1 MRCLSRWVLL
11 GLCALQAS
19 CIDGREEYWLAANG
33 SGRAEIHYAIPAV
46 IARSCGGE
54 AGISK
59 MLDKFVRETPTLTN
73 ASHQVT
79 CHADRMVVDFN
90 ASFQSVLEL
99 IAALRGDS
107 ALSAGNC
114 KLAVEPLIGQFEI
127 RQSGSTVEVTRTVSP
142 SKALP
147 GFFLMP
153 AAQFDGKRL
162 VYILHLPVGAVA
174 SNATRTADSGRT
186 LIWDQTLQEGLK
198 HNVVIHFK
206 AVLPLPWGK
215 IAGVTVTL
223 GWLGWLGLRAYRR
236 RSVIPNPGV

>member
-1 MRCLSRWVLL
+1 MSRLLLL
-11 GLCALQAS
+11 GLCALQAA

-33 SGRAEIHYAIPAV
+33 SGRAEIHYEIPAV

-54 AGISK
+54 AGLS
-59 MLDKFVRETPTLTN
+59 MLLDKFVRETPTLTN

-79 CHADRMVVDFN
+79 CHADRLVVDFN

-99 IAALRGDS
+99 VAALRGDS
-107 ALSAGNC
+107 ALSAGNF
-114 KLAVEPLIGQFEI
+114 KPAVEPLIGQFDI
-127 RQSGSTVEVTRTVSP
+127 RQSGPKVELTRTVSP

-147 GFFLMP
+147 GSFLMP

-162 VYILHLPVGAVA
+162 VYIMHLPVVAVE

-186 LIWDQTLQEGLK
+186 LIWDQALQESLK

-206 AVLPLPWGK
+206 ATMPLPWGK
-215 IAGVTVTL
+215 IASVTVTL
-223 GWLGWLGLRAYRR
+223 GLLGWLGLRARRR
-236 RSVIPNPGV
+236 RSRHQSPVMS